1 MSEIPTE
8 QTPTNLPTQ
17 ETTPQTT
24 TQNSISP
31 VDNFK
36 NTLGNFLNSW
46 KFKAGVGVAVV
57 LGVLLLNFYWQHI
70 IAVVGMK
77 SWSARSG
84 AKAIECMVRD
94 TNDDQYVS
102 CSALLDQQIVPL
114 ECSAS
119 LFNIGCRVN
128 YGTAAPNLR
137 LINPRAATGIR

>member
-8 QTPTNLPTQ
+8 QTPTNLATP
-17 ETTPQTT
+17 ETTTES
-24 TQNSISP
+24 SISG
-31 VDNFK
+31 VENLK
-36 NTLGNFLNSW
+36 NNLGNVLSSW
-46 KFKAGVGVAVV
+46 KLKAGLAVAALFGVF
-57 LGVLLLNFYWQHI
+57 LFSFYWQHI

-77 SWSARSG
+77 SWSSRSG

-114 ECSAS
+114 ECSSS

-128 YGTAAPNLR
+128 YGTAAPNPR
-137 LINPRAATGIR
+137 LMNPKASAR

>member
-1 MSEIPTE
+1 MSEIPAE
-8 QTPTNLPTQ
+8 QTKTTLPTP
-17 ETTPQTT
+17 EITTES
-24 TQNSISP
+24 SISG
-31 VDNFK
+31 VENVK
-36 NTLGNFLNSW
+36 NTLGNFLSSW
-46 KFKAGVGVAVV
+46 KLKLGLAVAA
-57 LGVLLLNFYWQHI
+57 LFAFLLFAFYWQHI

-84 AKAIECMVRD
+84 AKPIECMVRD

-114 ECSAS
+114 ECSSS

-137 LINPRAATGIR
+137 RMNP

>member
-1 MSEIPTE
+1 MSEIPAE
-8 QTPTNLPTQ
+8 QTKTNLPTP
-17 ETTPQTT
+17 EITTES
-24 TQNSISP
+24 SISG
-31 VDNFK
+31 VENVK
-36 NTLGNFLNSW
+36 NSLGNFLSSW
-46 KFKAGVGVAVV
+46 KLKAGLAVAA
-57 LGVLLLNFYWQHI
+57 LFAFLLFAFYWQHI

-84 AKAIECMVRD
+84 AKPIECMVRD

-102 CSALLDQQIVPL
+102 CSSLLDQQIVPL

-137 LINPRAATGIR
+137 RMNP